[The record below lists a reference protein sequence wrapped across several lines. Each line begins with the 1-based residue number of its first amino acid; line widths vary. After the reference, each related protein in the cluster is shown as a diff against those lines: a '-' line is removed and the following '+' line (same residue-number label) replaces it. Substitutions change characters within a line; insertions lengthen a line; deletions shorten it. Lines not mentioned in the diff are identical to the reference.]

1 MLILSLGGIDV
12 SDYVSDYTVNKT
24 VKEISAGK
32 SSSGSDTFVN
42 WDGTV
47 INAAGEEV
55 GYDVAVTEFSAVLSK
70 VPRGLAENISEA
82 VTKKKENETAITFD
96 AGFASPSVSGGQFKL
111 KSYSASSRRFAETWD
126 ISISATSD
134 LGKSGEGAAV
144 GGL

>member
-12 SDYVSDYTVNKT
+12 SDYVSDYTVTTT
-24 VKEISAGK
+24 VKEISAE
-32 SSSGSDTFVN
+32 SSSRSDTFVN
-42 WDGTV
+42 WDGNV
-47 INAAGEEV
+47 INAAGEAV

-70 VPRGLAENISEA
+70 VPKSMAQSISTA
-82 VTKKKENETAITFD
+82 VTQKNKDDAIIFD
-96 AGFASPSVSGGQFKL
+96 AKITLSSQSEGKFKL

>member
-12 SDYVSDYTVNKT
+12 SDYVSDYTVTTT
-24 VKEISAGK
+24 VKEISAG
-32 SSSGSDTFVN
+32 SSSRSDTFVN

-47 INAAGEEV
+47 INAAGKAV

-70 VPRGLAENISEA
+70 VPKSMAQSISTA
-82 VTKKKENETAITFD
+82 VTKKNEDDAIIFD
-96 AGFASPSVSGGQFKL
+96 AEITLSSQSKGKFKL